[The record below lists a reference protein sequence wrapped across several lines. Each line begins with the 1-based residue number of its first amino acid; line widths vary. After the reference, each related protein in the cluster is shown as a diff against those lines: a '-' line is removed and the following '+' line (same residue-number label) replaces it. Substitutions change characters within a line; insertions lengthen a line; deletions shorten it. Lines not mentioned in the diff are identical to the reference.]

1 MHAAALTLG
10 FSSLAL
16 AAFPLVRPFF
26 PFDPTRPDETLA
38 GASRAVTSA
47 SWLIAHYLALIGFI
61 LLLCALPALCARLAA
76 AGVESRARRATWLS
90 GVGVA
95 LVLPTLGVELY
106 ALPAI
111 GRMYVDGNHSV
122 AALVGRIYLGAAV
135 VVMLLGLLSL
145 AIGAVVFARAV
156 AKSGALP
163 RWAAVTYAVGLA
175 FWCPLLPP
183 PVRILDGLLIGVGGI
198 GIAWALRA
206 PHPALSPQGRG

>member
-1 MHAAALTLG
+1 
-10 FSSLAL
+10 
-16 AAFPLVRPFF
+16 
-26 PFDPTRPDETLA
+26 
-38 GASRAVTSA
+38 
-47 SWLIAHYLALIGFI
+47 
-61 LLLCALPALCARLAA
+61 
-76 AGVESRARRATWLS
+76 
-90 GVGVA
+90 
-95 LVLPTLGVELY
+95 VELY

-135 VVMLLGLLSL
+135 VVMLLGLLLL